1 MATRTRTELID
12 AKDTVQLT
20 VTFRDQAGTPTDLD
34 SFPQITITQP
44 SGAVSVGPTSAGVTR
59 LSAGRYQ
66 YEYAIGFTGPYGV
79 WIDNW
84 VGYLNGFR
92 IEASFNFVVIHTDLP
107 APNTDGYYH
116 LGDDPGFNY
125 TQVEIYNINKLLKTL
140 KARLNATGKS
150 KSTDSFGNITYVDC
164 SMFSVEML
172 VTFLANAITLFNEIP
187 HFTFFTF
194 ADSSFI
200 NQFHDVLVGG
210 AVLTAL
216 SSQAL
221 LERGAEYS
229 ISDNGISFTPPTMS
243 ELLNTQYTTELTH
256 HYEKVKFIK
265 NSFKP
270 HPMGLGSFSMSGSNN
285 PSFRRL
291 RLLRQRQI
299 I

>member
-1 MATRTRTELID
+1 L
-12 AKDTVQLT
+12 
-20 VTFRDQAGTPTDLD
+20 
-34 SFPQITITQP
+34 
-44 SGAVSVGPTSAGVTR
+44 VSVGPTSSGVSR
-59 LSAGRYQ
+59 LSAGKYQ
-66 YEYAIGFTGPYGV
+66 FDYTIGFTGPYGV

-107 APNTDGYYH
+107 ALNTDGYFH
-116 LGDDPGFNY
+116 LGDDPGFNF
-125 TQVEIYNINKLLKTL
+125 TQVEIYNINKLIKTL
-140 KARLNATGKS
+140 RSRLNAVGKS
-150 KSTDSFGNITYVDC
+150 KSTDGYGNIIYVDC
-164 SMFSVEML
+164 SVFSTEML
-172 VTFLANAITLFNEIP
+172 VTFLANSITLFNEIP

-194 ADSSFI
+194 ADTAFI
-200 NQFHDVLVGG
+200 DQFHDVLVEG
-210 AVLTAL
+210 AALMAL
-216 SSQAL
+216 SSQSL

-243 ELLNTQYTTELTH
+243 ELLNSQYGTLLAH
-256 HYEKVKFIK
+256 NYDKVKFIK

-270 HPMGLGSFSMSGSNN
+270 HPMGLGSFSMTGSNN

>member
-12 AKDTVQLT
+12 VKDTVQLT
-20 VTFRDQAGTPTDLD
+20 VTFRDQNGTPADLD
-34 SFPQITITQP
+34 AFPQVTITQP
-44 SGAVSVGPTSAGVTR
+44 SGLVSVGPTSSGVSR
-59 LSAGRYQ
+59 LSTGKYQ
-66 YEYAIGFTGPYGV
+66 FDYTIGFTGPYGV

-107 APNTDGYYH
+107 ALNTDGYYH

-125 TQVEIYNINKLLKTL
+125 TQVEIFNINKLLKTL
-140 KARLNATGKS
+140 RQRLNAVGKS
-150 KSTDSFGNITYVDC
+150 KSTDVHGNITYVDC
-164 SMFSVEML
+164 GVFSAEML
-172 VTFLANAITLFNEIP
+172 IVFLANSITLFNEIP

-194 ADSSFI
+194 ADTSFI
-200 NQFHDVLVGG
+200 DQFHDVLVEG
-210 AVLTAL
+210 AVLMGL

-243 ELLNTQYTTELTH
+243 ELLNTQYGTLLTH
-256 HYEKVKFIK
+256 NYEKVKFIK